1 MKPLKEQQSTTIEKR
16 ESLPHY
22 MTEVHRIDVLG
33 FHCPV
38 PVHEARKALKTMDD
52 GHVLELVSDDPET
65 LHDIPALIA
74 RLNVTL
80 ESVEENSGEYTFRI
94 INSVDSPPIT
104 TIRMDENIPA
114 DAHLPTSHGDFRIR
128 VFHEENGLD
137 HVALTLGDMEGPDPL
152 LVRVHS
158 ECLTGDAFSSLRCD
172 CGPQLDAGL
181 QEIAE
186 RGWGALIYLRQEGRG
201 IGLHAK
207 IQAYHLQ
214 DKGADTLDANLHLG
228 LPGDARDYEIAAEI
242 LKSIGATRIS
252 LLTNN
257 PDKVKQ
263 LQEHG
268 INVVERKSLIVGIGE
283 SNKDYLKTK
292 LERMGHEIK
301 ESELDG
307 EHL

>member
-181 QEIAE
+181 QEIGE

-263 LQEHG
+263 LREHG

-292 LERMGHEIK
+292 LERMGHEI
-301 ESELDG
+301 EEAELDG
-307 EHL
+307 